1 MMNRFVRGSW
11 LVCGIVLIGWIL
23 TELSEVPSVFGF
35 SQPVPF
41 TQAQE
46 LVSGQPIRV
55 DFKGGEKKVFQLRLQ
70 VNQYLDL
77 VVDQQ
82 GIDVVVRL
90 KSPDGTLQFEADSP
104 NGTRGLEEI
113 WFVSGTAGEYQVE
126 VESTEPSAAPG
137 QFEVTVK
144 TLRSATT
151 TDRVEAEI
159 NWTLHQI
166 QVLFAS
172 NRIPDALKTAETA
185 IKHGEAS
192 LPPDHQLI
200 ALAYQELGNL
210 HQVMGKPKEAETAT
224 LKALAMFEKTLGP
237 THEDLVVPLNLLG
250 LLADGAGNFAKAETY
265 LSRAMEI
272 VDHNPN
278 IPEANRATTWNN
290 VALVNDHK
298 GNVQQAEVMYLKA
311 LASFEKVNGVD
322 SLNCAPVLNN
332 LGLLYHQQGAFLKAE
347 QYYARSIAIR
357 KKYLAPG
364 HPSIGFIL
372 NNLADMYTLRSDWK
386 QAIRYQTEAIS
397 ILEKVFGEKH
407 PQTILFHLNLGEML
421 VQTHDYEAAVLYY
434 RKAITNAESTL
445 GPTHPYYL
453 IGLAGLAGFQLKTSQ
468 LSQAEATLTKALPL
482 IEKVFG
488 PTHPRLMMPLFFLA
502 QLNQRQRKY
511 QEAEAALLRAISIQE
526 KNTNV
531 RFTEPGMYLSALSYI
546 YQMSGKIEPALAY
559 EMKSNDVVEQD
570 FLKNISLGSERQ
582 KVLYLNRT
590 KWGANHLLALQAQ
603 YAPHNQ
609 AAINAAVTS
618 VLRRKG
624 RALDVM
630 ADTLR
635 LIQARATAQDQAIFE
650 KLIDAQNRLSNLTVK
665 GPGTTKPERFQAL
678 VQELETEV
686 DQLEAEISRQSAEY
700 RVQTQPVTLE
710 NIQAAIP
717 EHTALIEF
725 TLYQPLQNAQS
736 SLNTKP
742 RYLAYIIEP
751 KGDPKWV
758 DLGEVEKIDATT
770 KEFRGVLQQS
780 PGTRNRLIKAE
791 SRNAKKSN
799 SGSVVLP
806 DQQLRVLAQSLHQ
819 TVIKPVL
826 KMVKPGTALLLAPEG
841 ELNLVPFAALM
852 DEDGTYL
859 IEKQPLH
866 YLTSGRDLLRLQVK
880 TNSHEPPL
888 VVADPDY
895 AVGSGPQV
903 AGIQLAQL
911 KRLIETA
918 QEGVQIA
925 KILPGSRLKVRGEA
939 TEQALKQVNG
949 PQILHVAT
957 HGYFLDR
964 SSDVTLSADP
974 IEEAEKRDIQIK
986 GSGTKLDLIQFQSG
1000 IFLAGANRGESGTED
1015 GTLTALEAAHLN
1027 LSGTKLVVLSACNT
1041 GVGQVKTGEG
1051 VYGLR
1056 RAMVL
1061 AGSETQMLSLWPV
1074 SDLGT
1079 RKLMVDYYTRLKA
1092 GEGRAEALRQ
1102 VQLEMLKSRRF
1113 RHPYYWASFVVSGE
1127 WSSPGSIGTLGVY

>member
-1 MMNRFVRGSW
+1 MKKHLFRPFALTGGVLMVWLLATSINVPLAQGSSQTSSPSTTTD
-11 LVCGIVLIGWIL
+11 L
-23 TELSEVPSVFGF
+23 TQGSVVKVGF
-35 SQPVPF
+35 NS
-41 TQAQE
+41 
-46 LVSGQPIRV
+46 
-55 DFKGGEKKVFQLRLQ
+55 GEKKVFHLRLQ
-70 VNQYLDL
+70 ANQYLNL
-77 VVDQQ
+77 TADQQ
-82 GIDVVVRL
+82 GIDVVIRL
-90 KSPDGTLQFEADSP
+90 KSPDDKVLIEVDSP
-104 NGTRGLEEI
+104 NGTKGPEEL
-113 WFVSGTAGEYQVE
+113 WFVSDTAGNYQIE
-126 VESTEPSAAPG
+126 VESPDPNVAPG
-137 QFEVTVK
+137 QVELTVK
-144 TLRSATT
+144 TLRNATA

-159 NWTLHQI
+159 NQSFSQI
-166 QVLFAS
+166 QVLSAS

-185 IKHGEAS
+185 IKRGEAA
-192 LPPDHQLI
+192 LPADHQLI

-210 HQVMGKPKEAETAT
+210 HRIMGKPREAETAL

-237 THEDLVVPLNLLG
+237 THEDLVLPLNLLG
-250 LLADGAGNFAKAETY
+250 LLADGAGNYAKAEPY
-265 LSRAMEI
+265 LSRALDI
-272 VDHNPN
+272 IDHNPQV
-278 IPEANRATTWNN
+278 PDTNRAITCNN

-298 GNVQQAEVMYLKA
+298 GNFQQAETMYLKA
-311 LASFEKVNGVD
+311 LAGFEKANGPD
-322 SLNCAPVLNN
+322 SLNCAPILNN
-332 LGLLYHQQGAFLKAE
+332 LGLLYHQQGDFLKAE
-347 QYYARSIAIR
+347 PFYARSIAIR

-364 HPSIGFIL
+364 HPSIALIL
-372 NNLADMYTLRSDWK
+372 NNMADMYALRSDLK
-386 QAIRYQTEAIS
+386 QAIRYQTEAVS
-397 ILEKVFGEKH
+397 ILEKAFGDKH
-407 PQTILFHLNLGEML
+407 PQTILFHINLGEML
-421 VQTHDYEAAVLYY
+421 LQSQEYEAAGLYY
-434 RKAITNAESTL
+434 RKASTNAESVL
-445 GPTHPYYL
+445 GPTHPYCL
-453 IGLAGLAGFQLKTSQ
+453 FGLVGLAGFQLKTSQ
-468 LSQAEATLTKALPL
+468 LSQAEATLTKVLPL
-482 IEKVFG
+482 MEKAFG
-488 PTHPRLMMPLFFLA
+488 PSHPRLAVPLTLLA
-502 QLNQRQRKY
+502 QLNQKQQKY
-511 QEAEAALLRAISIQE
+511 PEAEAALLRAISIQE

-531 RFTEPGMYLSALSYI
+531 RFTEPGMYFSNLSHI
-546 YQMSGKIEPALAY
+546 YQMSGKIEQALAFG
-559 EMKSNDVVEQD
+559 MKSNEVVEQD

-582 KVLYLNRT
+582 KVLYLNRAR
-590 KWGANHLLALQAQ
+590 WGANHLLALQAQ

-686 DQLEAEISRQSAEY
+686 DQLEAEISRRSAEY
-700 RVQTQPVTLE
+700 RVQTQPVTLQ
-710 NIQAAIP
+710 NVQAAIP
-717 EHTALIEF
+717 ENTALIEF

-751 KGDPKWV
+751 KADPKWV

-770 KEFRGVLQQS
+770 KEFRGLLQQS
-780 PGTRNRLIKAE
+780 PGTRSRLIKAE

-799 SGSVVLP
+799 IGSVVLP
-806 DQQLRVLAQSLHQ
+806 DQQLRVLAQGLYQ
-819 TVIKPVL
+819 FVIKPVVAL
-826 KMVKPGTALLLAPEG
+826 VKPGTTLFLAPEG

-852 DEDGTYL
+852 DERGTYL

-925 KILPGSRLKVRGEA
+925 KVLPDSRLKVRGEA

-974 IEEAEKRDIQIK
+974 IEETENRDIQIK
-986 GSGTKLDLIQFQSG
+986 GSDTKFDVGPFQSG

-1041 GVGQVKTGEG
+1041 GVGEVKTGEG

-1079 RKLMVDYYTRLKA
+1079 RKLMVDYYIRLKA

-1102 VQLEMLKSRRF
+1102 VQLEMLKSQRF

-1127 WSSPGSIGTLGVY
+1127 WTGLGDEQ